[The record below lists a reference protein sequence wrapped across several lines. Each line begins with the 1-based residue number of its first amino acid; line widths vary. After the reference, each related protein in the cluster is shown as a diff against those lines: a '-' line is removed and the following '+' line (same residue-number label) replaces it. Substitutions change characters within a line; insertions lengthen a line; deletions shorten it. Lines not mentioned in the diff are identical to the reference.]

1 MLEPEKRRLTM
12 RGTRFKQEQI
22 IAILR
27 EARAGVKLSEL
38 SRKYGVSE
46 GTIYNWKAKYG
57 DLTISE
63 SRRLKQLEEEN
74 GRLKHI
80 VADQTLEIKAL
91 KLVVSKNF

>member
-1 MLEPEKRRLTM
+1 M
-12 RGTRFKQEQI
+12 RGTRFKQEHI
-22 IAILR
+22 VAILR
-27 EARAGVKLSEL
+27 EAGAGVKLSEL
-38 SRKYGVSE
+38 SRKYGISE

-63 SRRLKQLEEEN
+63 ARRLKQLEEEN
-74 GRLKHI
+74 SRLKHI

>member
-1 MLEPEKRRLTM
+1 M

-22 IAILR
+22 IAVLK
-27 EARAGVKLSEL
+27 EAQAGVNLSDL
-38 SRKYGVSE
+38 SRKYGVTE

-57 DLTISE
+57 DMTISE
-63 SRRLKQLEEEN
+63 ARRLKQLEEEN